1 MDTPHFIQVGAV
13 PVFAGAGSS
22 DLVCR
27 CGLSVL
33 IKGYL
38 PANFLAIRIKC
49 FRCGEICET
58 PGLPEGEMLPHW
70 AALIAPQELPG
81 VTTTPVARGA
91 VLACATAT
99 ARGYD
104 LTRPRSVPDLPL
116 EMSRALVEAA
126 ASQYDALAGGRLEE
140 QIAASRGASGVDP
153 GNYPF
158 AWSVQ
163 WLRDR
168 IDNPDWSWIYHNDDA
183 VAAIHVVAM
192 HNLVQCWGHHPR
204 FGSLAANVGEAGRF
218 LRTLSAFATA
228 KLLYDAGNRVG
239 FSQDLRLHFATVADE
254 PMSLALLEPA
264 ALQWREHERRSPEVL
279 RVAVIDALTGA
290 QGTVNRLRPGIV
302 VLSVS
307 VWQPDF
313 DQMLVD
319 AIHAAFQS
327 VGRRHRGV
335 AAVAAIMPKGL
346 QTGSPD
352 RIGFGYA
359 FYPILNP
366 RFAGENPIRM
376 ASAQEFARPN

>member
-1 MDTPHFIQVGAV
+1 MATPHFIQVGAV

-27 CGLSVL
+27 CGQSVL

-38 PANFLAIRIKC
+38 PANFVAIRIKC
-49 FRCGEICET
+49 FRCGETSET
-58 PGLPEGEMLPHW
+58 PGLPEGEILPHW
-70 AALIAPQELPG
+70 AAMIPPQERPA
-81 VTTTPVARGA
+81 VTTTQVARGA

-99 ARGYD
+99 ARCYE
-104 LTRPRSVPDLPL
+104 LTRPRSVPDVPL
-116 EMSRALVEAA
+116 ELSRALIEAA
-126 ASQYDALAGGRLEE
+126 ASQYDALTGGLLAE
-140 QIAASRGASGVDP
+140 QIATSRGASGSDL
-153 GNYPF
+153 GNHPF

-163 WLRDR
+163 WLRDQ
-168 IDNPDWSWIYHNDDA
+168 IDKPDWSWLYHNDDA
-183 VAAIHVVAM
+183 LAAIHVVAM
-192 HNLVQCWGHHPR
+192 HHLVQCWGHHPL
-204 FGSLAANVGEAGRF
+204 FASLAANLGEPGRF

-239 FSQDLRLHFATVADE
+239 LSQDLGLHFVTAADE
-254 PMSLALLEPA
+254 PLSLALLEPG
-264 ALQWREHERRSPEVL
+264 ALQWREQERRSPEVL
-279 RVAVIDALTGA
+279 RAAVVDALATA
-290 QGTVNRLRPGIV
+290 QGRVNRNKPGIV

-307 VWQPDF
+307 IWQPDF

-319 AIHAAFQS
+319 AIHAAFQL

-346 QTGSPD
+346 PAGSPD

-366 RFAGENPIRM
+366 RFAGQNPIRM
-376 ASAQEFARPN
+376 VAAQEFARPN